1 MSETNVADTFEAEFT
16 YLVDTGVK
24 PVTYVNLPEEEKNN
38 PGGTYEV
45 QTHTVRDARPIA
57 GSLDLDREGFALVRQ
72 QTAVTDFYD
81 EHQLETIYKPELARL
96 VKEVTGAE
104 RVVVFDLTLR
114 AQDEEIR
121 EARGVRSPVRRVHND
136 YTVRSAPKRVRD
148 LMPADEAEDLLTR
161 RFAIVNVW
169 RPLFGPLENKPLAL
183 LDARSIAPEDL
194 ISTER
199 RSKDRVGEVQHV
211 TYNPDHLWYYFPRQ
225 EKNETVLIKCF
236 DSETDGRSRFAAHTA
251 IDDPHEPPGARPRES
266 IEARTFVFF

>member
-1 MSETNVADTFEAEFT
+1 MSETALDGTFEATFT
-16 YLVDTGVK
+16 YLVDTGAK
-24 PVTYVNLPEEEKNN
+24 PVTYVNLPEEEKKD

-45 QTHTVRDARPIA
+45 HTHRVHDARPLIPE
-57 GSLDLDREGFALVRQ
+57 LDLDREGFCLVHQ
-72 QTAVTDFYD
+72 ETAVTDFYD
-81 EHQLETIYKPELARL
+81 QDQLETVYKPELERL
-96 VKEVTGAE
+96 VKEVTGAK
-104 RVVVFDLTLR
+104 RVVVFDLTMR
-114 AQDEEIR
+114 AQDEAIQ

-136 YTVRSAPKRVRD
+136 YTERSAPRRVRD
-148 LMPADEAEDLLTR
+148 LLPPDEAEDLLTR

-183 LDARSIAPEDL
+183 LDARSIAPKDL
-194 ISTER
+194 IATER
-199 RSKDRVGEVQHV
+199 RAKDRIGEVQHV

-225 EKNETVLIKCF
+225 ERDETVLIKCF